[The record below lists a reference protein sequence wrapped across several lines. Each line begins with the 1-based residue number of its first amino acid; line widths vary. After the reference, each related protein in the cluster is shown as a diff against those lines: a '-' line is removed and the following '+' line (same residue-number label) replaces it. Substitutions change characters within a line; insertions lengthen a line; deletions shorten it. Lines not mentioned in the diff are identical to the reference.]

1 MVEGTSEAGALEY
14 LKTEGAVMEQGHER
28 WYAIKSPEGYFFYA
42 GLTPNKEQV
51 LMGLFCPN
59 LVA

>member
-1 MVEGTSEAGALEY
+1 
-14 LKTEGAVMEQGHER
+14 MEQGHER
-28 WYAIKSPEGYFFYA
+28 WYAIKSHEGYFFYA

-59 LVA
+59 RA